1 MTDSNYAIRFYY
13 FRFTR
18 VLRDKVKPHLYD
30 LWIASVDV
38 TNSTAKIT
46 LGILGSLFKVLSD
59 ICFTNQKKWN

>member
-13 FRFTR
+13 FMFTR
-18 VLRDKVKPHLYD
+18 AFRDKVKPHLYD
-30 LWIASVDV
+30 LWIALVDV

-46 LGILGSLFKVLSD
+46 LGLLGTLFKVLSD